1 MSIAFAVYARLPT
14 EIRVFMQRLSPL
26 DQHLR
31 IVLLT
36 APSLR
41 SDTVTPTFDSPV
53 KGRCAGEAQEAVNDD
68 LVQLDWGQ

>member
-41 SDTVTPTFDSPV
+41 SDTFTPTFDSPS
-53 KGRCAGEAQEAVNDD
+53 KAAALARPKKPSMMI
-68 LVQLDWGQ
+68 